1 MEKMLDEIKKS
12 NIRTDGLFLNADAGF
27 DAESLRS
34 YFTANEIF
42 ANIDFNKR
50 NGNISD
56 REEILDRELY
66 KRRFVIE
73 RMNAWIDGFKS
84 LLVRYEKKESHWRN
98 LHLIPFC
105 SILIRKL

>member
-42 ANIDFNKR
+42 TNIDFNKR